1 MERDSR
7 HPITPSGLRISSRP
21 YVACSRTRFAIM
33 SFCPVAL
40 YVGIQAATLL
50 LHCRPLLFAVH
61 QIRTEQIQFVIQGD
75 EVIHKFV
82 LHLAIQ

>member
-1 MERDSR
+1 
-7 HPITPSGLRISSRP
+7 
-21 YVACSRTRFAIM
+21 M

-40 YVGIQAATLL
+40 YVGIQAAALF
-50 LHCRPLLFAVH
+50 LHCRPLLFALH

-82 LHLAIQ
+82 LHLAIQWFFPSLHFFGLPQNDWRTTVAG